1 VRSGAATPSLS
12 LSFSRA
18 RATPSTGTPRE
29 PADAYGPR
37 SPGPLPGGIRF
48 RRLRPRTPRVTGD
61 RTTAPPGPRSGSRGK
76 KKIIFKLDAA
86 AATDAY
92 DACLHRPWAPGSPEE
107 EKNFRPGRGAA
118 LRGRPPGY
126 RATRGEN
133 QISPSA
139 CRARRGTGEPTTAP
153 PGPRSGSEK
162 KKKNYFSS
170 RVRAVDRRERRVPR
184 PTAGVRSAGG
194 EKKFFGPSGRRR
206 HGARRSRFPRET
218 SPGPRSESEKKKNYF
233 SSRVRAVDRCVRRVL
248 RLSVGFRSAGEEK
261 IFFDPAEG
269 QRSAGDAIRPP
280 GKRDG
285 RSAVS
290 G

>member
-1 VRSGAATPSLS
+1 MRSGAATPSLS

-153 PGPRSGSEK
+153 PGRRK
-162 KKKNYFSS
+162 KKKIIFHPESARSTDANDACRDPRWASGAQVEEKNFSARPGDDGTALAGRGS
-170 RVRAVDRRERRVPR
+170 RGKLRR
-184 PTAGVRSAGG
+184 
-194 EKKFFGPSGRRR
+194 GR
-206 HGARRSRFPRET
+206 GRSRR
-218 SPGPRSESEKKKNYF
+218 KKKITF
-233 SSRVRAVDRCVRRVL
+233 HPESA
-248 RLSVGFRSAGEEK
+248 RST
-261 IFFDPAEG
+261 
-269 QRSAGDAIRPP
+269 DAY
-280 GKRDG
+280 D
-285 RSAVS
+285 VFCD
-290 G
+290 

>member
-1 VRSGAATPSLS
+1 MTYGENEISPPTPPYAECYRGPDDRSAGAAVGVP
-12 LSFSRA
+12 
-18 RATPSTGTPRE
+18 
-29 PADAYGPR
+29 
-37 SPGPLPGGIRF
+37 
-48 RRLRPRTPRVTGD
+48 
-61 RTTAPPGPRSGSRGK
+61 GK
-76 KKIIFKLDAA
+76 KKIIFKLDAT

-153 PGPRSGSEK
+153 PGRRK

-218 SPGPRSESEKKKNYF
+218 SPGTTSHGPR
-233 SSRVRAVDRCVRRVL
+233 
-248 RLSVGFRSAGEEK
+248 G
-261 IFFDPAEG
+261 
-269 QRSAGDAIRPP
+269 
-280 GKRDG
+280 
-285 RSAVS
+285 
-290 G
+290 